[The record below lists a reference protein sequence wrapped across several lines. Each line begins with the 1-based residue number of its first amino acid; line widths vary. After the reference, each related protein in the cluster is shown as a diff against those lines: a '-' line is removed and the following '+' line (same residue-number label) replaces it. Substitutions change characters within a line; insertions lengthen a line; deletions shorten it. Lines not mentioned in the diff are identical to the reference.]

1 MQCLKGRRLAS
12 KKLKRKS
19 IKNEKVKGVL
29 KTFKGLDKTKSM
41 PLFVACMLGIS
52 MAVVSQQST
61 IASVIGSGGSGNA
74 GATGGQVQTVANTPT
89 PTNNHIS
96 TYQNDVVETAYNSD
110 SSSNNFLAIKNAE
123 EKNAQAMTQN
133 IDSCATTGVGAVV
146 AKNLDMQMQ
155 VWGKPI
161 NVNKL
166 FSPSSQGGCFADLG
180 KIIDLSVTIP
190 TFGSIIDTAQQM
202 VIDYATKKAC
212 DALKTASGEIIGPV
226 NDAIGVINGFGQYTD
241 ISGALGTAVNKEL
254 GRIDED
260 LVLPD
265 SAFET
270 AEPKTEP
277 KIPGATPGFNSDRN
291 LNPQNPQQQNQP
303 PKTDSI
309 TTSVKGFF
317 SNS

>member
-1 MQCLKGRRLAS
+1 MQDLKGRRLAS

-29 KTFKGLDKTKSM
+29 KSSKGLDKTKRM
-41 PLFVACMLGIS
+41 PLFVACMLGLS

-61 IASVIGSGGSGNA
+61 IASVIGSGSPGNA

-89 PTNNHIS
+89 PTNDPIS
-96 TYQNDVVETAYNSD
+96 KYQNDVMETAYNSD
-110 SSSNNFLAIKNAE
+110 SSGNNFLAIKNAE

-146 AKNLDMQMQ
+146 TKNLDMQMQ

-180 KIIDLSVTIP
+180 KIIDLSTTIP
-190 TFGSIIDTAQQM
+190 TFGSIIDAAQQM

-241 ISGALGTAVNKEL
+241 ISGALGTAINKEL

-260 LVLPD
+260 LALPG
-265 SAFET
+265 SAFEP
-270 AEPKTEP
+270 AKPQ
-277 KIPGATPGFNSDRN
+277 IPGSTPGINPDGN
-291 LNPQNPQQQNQP
+291 LSPQSPQKQNQP

-309 TTSVKGFF
+309 AASVKGFF